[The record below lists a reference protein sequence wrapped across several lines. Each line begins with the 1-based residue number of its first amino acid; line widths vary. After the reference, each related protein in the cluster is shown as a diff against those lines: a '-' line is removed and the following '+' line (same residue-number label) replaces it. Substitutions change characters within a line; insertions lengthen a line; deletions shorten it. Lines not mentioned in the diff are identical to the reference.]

1 MIVSFSEKIAED
13 VFIDE
18 AARQKNKDTIDKY
31 MEEIRDLE
39 EKLEKIEETSATKQS
54 NKRQNEN

>member
-1 MIVSFSEKIAED
+1 MSTSHGLKPDQRAMIVSVSEEIADD

-31 MEEIRDLE
+31 M
-39 EKLEKIEETSATKQS
+39 
-54 NKRQNEN
+54 